1 MGHNEVWRRLAIT
14 RSSRLIRKESL
25 PVFYSIN
32 TFEYNCD
39 TVIHRGARQSL
50 LI

>member
-1 MGHNEVWRRLAIT
+1 MSHNEVWRRLAIT

-25 PVFYSIN
+25 PVFCSIN
-32 TFEYNCD
+32 TFEYSRD
-39 TVIHRGARQSL
+39 TVILRSARRSL